1 MSETLPKWIEE
12 QIREQQVAMGM
23 RKQWGGKRPGAGRP
37 KQYNRLTI
45 VVKFNRIQR
54 LNLEEMAD
62 GDVQKAVQMLIDKYV

>member
-1 MSETLPKWIEE
+1 MEKLPKWIEE

-37 KQYNRLTI
+37 KQYTRLTI

-54 LNLEEMAD
+54 LNLEELGN
-62 GDVQKAVQMLIDKYV
+62 GDVQAGVQKLIDDNV